1 MPDTRD
7 SIRRCTTIQERMDV
21 AASSRFRAVVE
32 SMYDLTLNP
41 SDPNDSVSMELTLPQ
56 VGNVCD
62 TTFSGCD
69 FSQRF
74 AEILEGPDVS
84 NSVQAQSTNDYEE
97 TSDYDIS
104 SSDDEKPERKEQ
116 SFHVY
121 CHSKDEILHHNENLG
136 NHLFQQLQLDCGTDN
151 LLPSSSTGNSVKG
164 IDNML
169 QSSANCNTEEK
180 ETDGDCI
187 SYEIIAVPPQTR
199 KRKMTTRRRN
209 AFSVQEALDLGEG
222 SILFGDNKNS
232 KGNIPHSIAFHVAFQ
247 DTI

>member
-1 MPDTRD
+1 MPDTSD
-7 SIRRCTTIQERMDV
+7 SICRCTIIQERMDV

-41 SDPNDSVSMELTLPQ
+41 SEYNDSVSMELTLPQ

-74 AEILEGPDVS
+74 AEILGPDVS
-84 NSVQAQSTNDYEE
+84 NSVQAQLTNDYEE
-97 TSDYDIS
+97 TSGYDIS

-169 QSSANCNTEEK
+169 QSSANCNTKGK
-180 ETDGDCI
+180 EQDGDCI

-199 KRKMTTRRRN
+199 KRTMKTRRRN
-209 AFSVQEALDLGEG
+209 DLSVKDALELGEG
-222 SILFGDNKNS
+222 
-232 KGNIPHSIAFHVAFQ
+232 
-247 DTI
+247 